1 MLGLDYDAHILELR
15 ERFFDRLLEPL
26 RTADTRIHFVHAE
39 AAAFLLNTSA
49 PAYTVIVNDCYVKV
63 HLSPTLTTRSRS
75 RCCFIGVMTHALFS
89 DVGTRWGQYPP
100 AGATVVTSFAL

>member
-26 RTADTRIHFVHAE
+26 RTEDARIQFVHAE
-39 AAAFLLNTSA
+39 AGAFLLNTSA

-63 HLSPTLTTRSRS
+63 HLLPALTTRSRS
-75 RCCFIGVMTHALFS
+75 RRCLSALFS
-89 DVGTRWGQYPP
+89 VVGRRSGQFPP
-100 AGATVVTSFAL
+100 ASATVVTSSAL